1 MTHIDSGPDDG
12 AANELRLDHL
22 LLELG
27 IFLRHGARV
36 EPHIR
41 IHLAGPEKK
50 LDEAMCLAITKPKS
64 HYELSIFCIDGL
76 SILSFRTSD
85 TDFQTICSLFC
96 IKRFKK
102 N

>member
-12 AANELRLDHL
+12 PANELRLDHL

-50 LDEAMCLAITKPKS
+50 LDEAFVNVFSHHRTKVT
-64 HYELSIFCIDGL
+64 L
-76 SILSFRTSD
+76 
-85 TDFQTICSLFC
+85 QT
-96 IKRFKK
+96 
-102 N
+102 